1 MARGAPWVGGNRLRL
16 LENGEAFYPR
26 VFACIGQA
34 RRTVRLETFILFE
47 DKVGLMLHAAL
58 TDAARRGVQVDCL
71 IDGWGSPDL
80 SQGFLASLVESG
92 VRLHVFE
99 PVKRLFGTRL
109 NLFRRMHRKIVVVDG
124 EVAFVGGI
132 NYSID
137 HLREAGPEAKQD
149 YAVEIQGPLVA
160 QIEDF
165 TRSALAPE
173 RAGWRWRRWF
183 RRAFAEQAVARAP
196 EDGARMRFVVR
207 DNAEHPTDIEQQYRV
222 AIRAA
227 RDRVWIANAY
237 FFPGWRLLRD
247 LRRAARRGVDVRL
260 VLQGQ
265 PDMAIVK
272 TAASLL
278 YRHLQHA
285 GVRVFEYCERP
296 LHGKVALVDG
306 EWATVGSS
314 NLDPT
319 SLSLNLEANVFV
331 LDAGFNAELAGAL
344 ERLMR
349 ESCREVAAEPLSGVG
364 SLWLQLRSAVVFF
377 VLRKFPGWLQSAPAT
392 PPSVKRLDDISHA
405 QR

>member
-1 MARGAPWVGGNRLRL
+1 MAKGTPWVGGNRIAL

-26 VFACIGQA
+26 VFACIEAA

-47 DKVGLMLHAAL
+47 DKVGLLLHAAL
-58 TDAARRGVQVDCL
+58 TAAARRGVQVDCL

-80 SQGFLASLVESG
+80 SKEFLAELIDAG

-137 HLREAGPEAKQD
+137 HLREAGPEAKED
-149 YAVEIQGPLVA
+149 FAVEMRGPIVA

-183 RRAFAEQAVARAP
+183 RRGFAAQAIARAP
-196 EDGARMRFVVR
+196 EEGARLRFVVR
-207 DNAEHPTDIEQQYRV
+207 DNSEHPTDIEQQYRV

-227 RDRVWIANAY
+227 RQRVWIANAY

-247 LRRAARRGVDVRL
+247 LRRASRRGVDVRL
-260 VLQGQ
+260 ILQGE

-272 TAASLL
+272 IAASLL
-278 YRHLQHA
+278 YRHLEHA
-285 GVRVFEYCERP
+285 GVRIFEYCERP
-296 LHGKVALVDG
+296 LHGKVALVDD

-331 LDAGFNAELAGAL
+331 LDAGFNAELAATL
-344 ERLMR
+344 QRLME
-349 ESCREVAAEPLSGVG
+349 ESCREVEAAPLSPAG
-364 SLWLQLRSAVVFF
+364 SLWLQLRSALVFF
-377 VLRKFPGWLQSAPAT
+377 ILRKFPDWLQRSPAT
-392 PPSVKRLDDISHA
+392 PPSVKRLDAITHA
-405 QR
+405 NR